1 MVRIHQ
7 DSFLCFFLLKFL
19 LYSISE
25 KISYGLYALFTFQKV
40 HLNRVFFMN
49 HLFFFLIFL
58 IFSAQFAI
66 ASEPPEQLATEQIDT
81 SYPAFDDNPFI
92 TEEMRT
98 IMRPYLL
105 PLDHP
110 ARAALDAIFKQSR
123 AIESPEAFAAAGF
136 HTLFAQQKSF
146 IRVASHRKLKGFL
159 LKVYLDSEVRQRL
172 NIPGWQWLATRCKSV
187 EKIKRLIKRKNLRYF
202 TTPEKALYPLP
213 VDPAPLL
220 VDGQTRQ
227 TVVLL
232 VTDMHLV
239 SHEESLR
246 AWKEIATTRHL
257 DELYCIMSHGHT
269 STYLAANIPYTKE
282 GKFSCIDTEN
292 IGKRFK
298 YEKCRDY
305 FSEEMKLYWDQLIQT
320 NGAISSVK

>member
-1 MVRIHQ
+1 M
-7 DSFLCFFLLKFL
+7 SCGL
-19 LYSISE
+19 
-25 KISYGLYALFTFQKV
+25 SYVPLASWKAN
-40 HLNRVFFMN
+40 LNRSSPMSRI
-49 HLFFFLIFL
+49 LFLFALHIC
-58 IFSAQFAI
+58 SAQFVT
-66 ASEPPEQLATEQIDT
+66 ASHELQQQQLVTRETNAP
-81 SYPAFDDNPFI
+81 YPAFDDNPFI
-92 TEEMRT
+92 TEEMRA

-105 PLDHP
+105 PLNHP
-110 ARAALDAIFKQSR
+110 ARGVLNAIFNRSR

-136 HTLFAQQKSF
+136 FTLFAQQKSF
-146 IRVASHRKLKGFL
+146 IRVASHPKLKGYL
-159 LKVYLDSEVRQRL
+159 LKVYLDSELRQHL
-172 NIPGWQWLATRCKSV
+172 DIPGWQWLARRCKSV
-187 EKIKRLIKRKNLRYF
+187 EKIRRLIKRKKLRYF
-202 TTPEKALYPLP
+202 TVPDKALYPLP

-220 VDGQTRQ
+220 PDGQARQ

-246 AWKEIATTRHL
+246 AWKEKATTRHL
-257 DELYCIMSHGHT
+257 DELFCIMSHGLT

-292 IGKRFK
+292 IGKEFK

-320 NGAISSVK
+320 NGAIASVR